1 MDKLTLGEAIS
12 RLKELRKQINMSD
25 FNPDK
30 KEIVIS
36 MFELID
42 GIGIPELLDSDY
54 LMIGGYEA

>member
-1 MDKLTLGEAIS
+1 MDELTLGEAIS

-36 MFELID
+36 MLELID
-42 GIGIPELLDSDY
+42 GIDIPELLDSDY
-54 LMIGGYEA
+54 LMIGEYEA